1 MGRKYISLLTALVM
15 LTVMSIYGAVGVFAA
30 DQTGK
35 CTADYLN
42 VRSGAGTNYGIVGTI
57 KNGTA
62 VTIKGSAKASDGG
75 VWYKI
80 TAGNISGYCAS
91 NYIQVTSSSSS
102 TASASSSS
110 TASTASA
117 SSSDFETYMTQQG
130 FPESYKPY
138 LRTMHSLH
146 PNWKFTAQKLGINW
160 STAVAEECVLGRN
173 LIYDSAP
180 DSWKSMEKG
189 AYNYEEGYWYGL
201 DGWYWQA
208 ASKGIIMH
216 YMDPRNFIN
225 DTYIFMFE
233 NQAYDPSYQTEAGVK
248 KILSG
253 TFMSGNYTCP
263 DTGAVKSYSATFM
276 EAAKLSGVSPYHLAS
291 RALNEQGTYG
301 APQSLGTVP
310 GYAGYFNFFDINA
323 YATSTMDAQAM
334 GAKYAKTYNP
344 DLMLPWTNQYKSI
357 LGGSIFV
364 GSGYI
369 TKGQNTLYL
378 QKFDMTDGGNGLYY
392 HQYMTCVNGQAT
404 EAISLKNAYSEE
416 IKRGAME
423 FLIPIYNNM
432 PDTPCPKPSG
442 SGSSDSSLKTLKVI
456 GATLSPAFSKTTYSY
471 SATLPAGTTSA
482 EIYAISTVDEADVSG
497 YGKVSVKTG
506 KNVFRVICTAVNGTS
521 TVYTINLTVKAPAAP
536 AAVKGDTDGN
546 GTLNVT
552 DALLIMRYTS
562 GRSKLTSAQL
572 SRADYNADKKVDV
585 TDAVMILKKVS
596 K

>member
-1 MGRKYISLLTALVM
+1 MGRKYMSLLTALVM

-30 DQTGK
+30 NQSGK
-35 CTADYLN
+35 CTADILN
-42 VRSGAGTNYGIVGTI
+42 VRSGAGTGYSIVGTI
-57 KNGTA
+57 RNGTT
-62 VTIKGSAKASDGG
+62 VTITGSAKASDGG

-91 NYIQVTSSSSS
+91 NYIQVTSTSGSTASGSAKSTSS
-102 TASASSSS
+102 TAA
-110 TASTASA
+110 A

-160 STAVAEECVLGRN
+160 DTAVAEECVLGRN

-189 AYNYEEGYWYGL
+189 AYNYDEGYWYGL

-208 ASKGIIMH
+208 ASKAIIMH

-233 NQAYDPSYQTEAGVK
+233 NQSYNPAYQTEAGVK

-253 TFMSGNYTCP
+253 TFMGGSYTCP

-310 GYAGYFNFFDINA
+310 GYEGYFNFFDINA

-334 GAKYAKTYNP
+334 GAKYAKTYNS

-357 LGGSIFV
+357 LGGAIFV

-369 TKGQNTLYL
+369 TKAQNTLYL
-378 QKFDMTDGGNGLYY
+378 QKFDMTDGGNGYYY

-404 EAISLKNAYSEE
+404 EAISLKNAYSDE
-416 IKRGAME
+416 IKSSAME

-432 PDTPCPKPSG
+432 PDTACPKPSD
-442 SGSSDSSLKTLKVI
+442 SGSSDSTLKALKVI
-456 GATLSPAFSKTTYSY
+456 GSNLSPAFSKNTYNY
-471 SATLPAGTTSA
+471 TVTLPAGTTSA
-482 EIYAISTVDEADVSG
+482 EIYAVSTVDEADVSG
-497 YGKVSVKTG
+497 YGKVTVKTG

-521 TVYTINLTVKAPAAP
+521 SVYTITMNVQAAAAA

-546 GTLNVT
+546 GKLTVT
-552 DALLIMRYTS
+552 DALLIMRYSS

-572 SRADYNADKKVDV
+572 SRADYNGDKKVNV
-585 TDAVMILKKVS
+585 TDAVYILKKIS